1 MKDDDAC
8 RLLLKNVEGH
18 QRTGPLAGEAKQ
30 MTKLLKQL
38 HPPHGTSDVSANP
51 AMFNAV
57 VLPPLVGTSMFSRTS
72 FTWSALFPILSD
84 VAGKLR
90 AMCAQTISS
99 TSNIHMLSP
108 LFSDGSKRGFER
120 HLGGPC

>member
-8 RLLLKNVEGH
+8 RLLLQNVEGH

-38 HPPHGTSDVSANP
+38 HGAHEISDTSANP
-51 AMFNAV
+51 AMFNVV

-90 AMCAQTISS
+90 AMCFQTISS

-120 HLGGPC
+120 HLGGTC